1 VDERTPGGIRYINGA
16 TRSHDITRSDPRG
29 RLGAVMSCLP
39 GGPSRLP
46 VAIMPTLKEVVARV
60 VEGSPA
66 G

>member
-1 VDERTPGGIRYINGA
+1 MSCPPGG
-16 TRSHDITRSDPRG
+16 
-29 RLGAVMSCLP
+29 L
-39 GGPSRLP
+39 SRLL

>member
-1 VDERTPGGIRYINGA
+1 MSELVVGFAISTEEQDLTN
-16 TRSHDITRSDPRG
+16 ITRSDPRG
-29 RLGAVMSCLP
+29 RLGAVMGCPP

-46 VAIMPTLKEVVARV
+46 VAIMPTLEEVVAWV

>member
-1 VDERTPGGIRYINGA
+1 MDERTPGGIRDINGG
-16 TRSHDITRSDPRG
+16 TRSHHITRSDPRG
-29 RLGAVMSCLP
+29 RLGAVMGCPP

-46 VAIMPTLKEVVARV
+46 VAIMPTLEEVVARV